1 VSSQVSAAPRTLAD
15 WLAYQQ
21 QLHPRTIDLGL
32 ERVRRV
38 AARLG
43 LTATG
48 CPTAIV
54 GGTNGKGSTATLLA
68 ALLQAA
74 GLRAG
79 LFTSPHLV
87 RYNERIR
94 IDGQPVADAPLVAAF
109 EAVEAARGGE
119 SLTFFEFNT
128 LAALWIFR
136 AERCGAVALEVGLGG
151 RLDATNLVDADVA
164 VICSIGFDHRDWLGD
179 TLEAIGAEKAGIFR
193 AGRPVVL
200 GSADCPASVYA
211 AARALRCPLE
221 VAERDFHWQVHAD
234 SSWSYRDAAG
244 NLERLPRPALSGNI
258 QYRNAA
264 TALAT
269 LRRMPGI
276 RAPTHAA
283 LAAGLAAARIAG
295 RLQLVAGPVEWLLD
309 VAHNEPAAAVLA
321 AELRARPRATRSLGV
336 VGMLGD
342 KDVRAVAAQ
351 LDPLIDHWIFCG
363 IAEEPRG
370 LAAAALRE
378 RAGALRGTGEIAPT
392 IAAGC
397 ERARALAGAGDRVV
411 VFGSFHA
418 VGPALEW
425 LRLY

>member
-1 VSSQVSAAPRTLAD
+1 MTAPRTLAD

-21 QLHPRTIDLGL
+21 QLHGRAIDLGL
-32 ERVRRV
+32 ERVSSV

-43 LTATG
+43 LEATG

-68 ALLQAA
+68 ALLGAA
-74 GLRAG
+74 GRRVG
-79 LFTSPHLV
+79 LFTSPHLI
-87 RYNERIR
+87 RYNERIL
-94 IDGQPVADAPLVAAF
+94 IDDVPVSDAALIEAF
-109 EAVEAARGGE
+109 EAIEAARAGE
-119 SLTFFEFNT
+119 SLTFFEFNA
-128 LAALWIFR
+128 LAALWLFR
-136 AERCGAVALEVGLGG
+136 AAGATAVVLEVGLGG
-151 RLDATNLVDADVA
+151 RLDATNIIDADVA

-200 GSADCPASVYA
+200 GSAACPDSVYA
-211 AARALRCPLE
+211 AARVLGCPLH
-221 VAERDFHWQVHAD
+221 VAERDFTWSVGAD
-234 SSWSYRDAAG
+234 GSWSYRDAG
-244 NLERLPRPALSGNI
+244 GSCERLPVPALAGQI

-264 TALAT
+264 TALAA
-269 LRRMPGI
+269 LRLLPGV
-276 RAPTHAA
+276 APAAHGQLA
-283 LAAGLAAARIAG
+283 LALRSVHLAG
-295 RLQLVAGPVEWLLD
+295 RLQVIPGPVEWLLD

-321 AELRARPRATRSLGV
+321 AELRARPEAGRTLGV

-342 KDVRAVAAQ
+342 KDVRAVAAI
-351 LDPLIDHWIFCG
+351 LDPLIDQWIFCS
-363 IAEEPRG
+363 ITDEPRG
-370 LAAAALRE
+370 LAAVALRA
-378 RAGALRGTGEIAPT
+378 RAGTLRGAGELAPT

-397 ERARALAGAGDRVV
+397 ERARALARPGDRVV